1 MRTRFF
7 LPLVALAALALS
19 YSPTSA
25 ADRFITLS
33 STTSTQNSGLFEYL
47 LPKFTAA
54 TGIDVHV
61 VAVGTGQAIRMG
73 EHGDADVLL
82 VHDKP
87 SELKFLA
94 EGYASERRD
103 VMYNDFVIVGPKQ
116 DPAHVAGLTDAVE
129 AFKRIAATKSAFV
142 SRGDD
147 SGTNKAELRLWQEAG
162 VNAKAASGT
171 WYKEAGSGMGAT
183 LNTSS
188 GLNAYTLSDRATWSN
203 FHNRGDLAIVVQGDA
218 RLFNQY
224 GVLPVN
230 PKRFPHVKA
239 EDALAF
245 ANWLTS
251 PGGQKIIAGYQVNG
265 EQQFF
270 PNYKP

>member
-1 MRTRFF
+1 
-7 LPLVALAALALS
+7 LA
-19 YSPTSA
+19 
-25 ADRFITLS
+25 

-61 VAVGTGQAIRMG
+61 VAVGTGQAIRIG
-73 EHGDADVLL
+73 EHGDADALL

-116 DPAHVAGLTDAVE
+116 DPAHVAGLKDAVTG
-129 AFKRIAATKSAFV
+129 FQRIATSASPFV

-147 SGTNKAELRLWQEAG
+147 SGTNKAELRLWQDAG
-162 VNAKAASGT
+162 VKAKDASGK
-171 WYKEAGSGMGAT
+171 WYKEAGAGMGAT
-183 LNTSS
+183 LNTAS
-188 GLNAYTLSDRATWSN
+188 GLNAYTLTDRATWSN
-203 FHNRGDLAIVVQGDA
+203 FHNRGDLVIVVEGDP

-239 EDALAF
+239 QDGLAF
-245 ANWLTS
+245 ADWLTS
-251 PGGQKIIAGYQVNG
+251 PAGQKIIAGYLVNG